1 MNIEINV
8 ELKQKLEDMNDRIAA
23 YEAAIRDLVNER
35 NKIIFEQRKGNDH
48 E

>member
-1 MNIEINV
+1 MNIEMNV

-23 YEAAIRDLVNER
+23 YEAAIRDLINER
-35 NKIIFEQRKGNDH
+35 NKIIFEQRRENSH

>member
-1 MNIEINV
+1 MNIEMNI
-8 ELKQKLEDMNDRIAA
+8 EPKQKMNAINDRIAA